1 MPPVDPSPR
10 RIARNT
16 LMLYL
21 RTLLSVVVGLY
32 ASRVVL
38 RSLGVEDYG
47 IYGLVGGIVS
57 LLGFLNASMAG
68 ATSRFITYDLGLC

>member
-1 MPPVDPSPR
+1 MYQTEPSAR
-10 RIARNT
+10 LIARNT

-38 RSLGVEDYG
+38 RTLGIDVFG
-47 IYGLVGGIVS
+47 IFGLVG
-57 LLGFLNASMAG
+57 
-68 ATSRFITYDLGLC
+68 